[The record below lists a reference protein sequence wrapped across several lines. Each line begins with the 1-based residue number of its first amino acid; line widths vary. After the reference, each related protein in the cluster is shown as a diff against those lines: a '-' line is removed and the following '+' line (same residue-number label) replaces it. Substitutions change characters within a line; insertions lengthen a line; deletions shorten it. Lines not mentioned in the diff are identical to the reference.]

1 MCRMVADPK
10 LSSDHLRHSHAGP
23 YLAPEAVGWGTSLQK
38 LRQLGALLF
47 TQARPRAPGGGWR
60 LKPSTPS
67 CSARFIHWLTAPLLT
82 PNARAMSSRCLQPSC
97 LSSHAR
103 RRRPSRQSVAFWL
116 DGVFSIW
123 LMIPEFSC
131 FRRDQYFDVVPPLR
145 YTGSAAVRRNFLRW
159 FDGFKSS
166 IGQEICALNIL
177 ASGDIAVAYMLIRAS
192 GTLKDEREVGY
203 WVRATVCCQR
213 SDHRWLITQEH
224 ISLPVD
230 FESGIAAM
238 DLLP

>member
-10 LSSDHLRHSHAGP
+10 LSSDHLRHSRAGP

-131 FRRDQYFDVVPPLR
+131 FRRDQSVHALTDMSCSQHVYCNCTA
-145 YTGSAAVRRNFLRW
+145 TGMIHTSTQRT
-159 FDGFKSS
+159 
-166 IGQEICALNIL
+166 
-177 ASGDIAVAYMLIRAS
+177 IRS
-192 GTLKDEREVGY
+192 QDSRK
-203 WVRATVCCQR
+203 
-213 SDHRWLITQEH
+213 I
-224 ISLPVD
+224 PVTRHNWR
-230 FESGIAAM
+230 M
-238 DLLP
+238 H